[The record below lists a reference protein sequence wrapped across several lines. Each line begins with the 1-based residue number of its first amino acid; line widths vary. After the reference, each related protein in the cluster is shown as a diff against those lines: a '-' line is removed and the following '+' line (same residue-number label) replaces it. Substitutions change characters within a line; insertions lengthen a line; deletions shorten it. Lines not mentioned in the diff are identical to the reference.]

1 MMTVY
6 NNNNDNDVNVKDLEK
21 NGIESTNLTLTASNI
36 SGDSPTANN
45 VVEGGSG
52 PGDLSEAS
60 GNSSHGQDASSHGR
74 NGRKMTIVL
83 ILGSLALA
91 VATTADFD
99 FFSKPNL
106 LFSDKAK
113 NGSIGLQ
120 VVGPERLSKKSENLQ
135 ETFLN
140 PRSLKKSES
149 EVQVQ
154 CGDVVSWKVSLEENL
169 VCDAPDGV
177 PNSDAALTLDGPGA
191 VLKCKGFKIVQSE
204 GDASTCEA
212 LNEYEGNL
220 EAEPSKVKFIK
231 GNEGCGLPFLYGVKL
246 LNGAKAVGCDI
257 ENFLVGAYV
266 GQGAKELS
274 DVTVSNN
281 RYGVVVETNTT
292 VKITDVTAKDNGQ
305 LGILASN
312 DGTSIFVEEYKP
324 GGSIALKD
332 ITASDNG
339 GNGIEIQGDY
349 SWGINIADKTLYLKN
364 VKAEN
369 NNLHGIV
376 IDHSHEIDLEE
387 IDANGNGEDGISI
400 SASKNISL
408 LKNIKANGNGGAGIH
423 IISLTYLMGYFQH
436 IEANN
441 NVVGIRMQ
449 HWEMIWKGRISLDEN
464 LVNGFKMGG
473 GIGPTNGTIT
483 ISGELTVD
491 DNANE
496 GIYMGKISEFDVTIF
511 IAEGASFSAC
521 GNGAIGRDIRNRD
534 PNSSFT
540 VAMAGDGT
548 GTCVVG
554 STRGFKVTLPPE
566 CGSTCPDP
574 ARFF

>member
-266 GQGAKELS
+266 GQGAEELS
-274 DVTVSNN
+274 DATVSNN
-281 RYGVVVETNTT
+281 TYGVVVETNTT
-292 VKITDVTAKDNGQ
+292 VKITDINAKDNGQ

-312 DGTSIFVEEYKP
+312 DGTSVFVKEYTP

-332 ITASDNG
+332 ITVSGNG
-339 GNGIEIQGDY
+339 SNGIEIQGGSDI
-349 SWGINIADKTLYLKN
+349 SVKSAVVNGNDIGSNDILFKGGIYIENSDKIDLKN
-364 VKAEN
+364 VKAEGK
-369 NNLHGIV
+369 LMALLSTTHARLMSKRSMQTAIV
-376 IDHSHEIDLEE
+376 IAASPFP
-387 IDANGNGEDGISI
+387 G
-400 SASKNISL
+400 SASVIIFIS
-408 LKNIKANGNGGAGIH
+408 K
-423 IISLTYLMGYFQH
+423 T
-436 IEANN
+436 
-441 NVVGIRMQ
+441 
-449 HWEMIWKGRISLDEN
+449 
-464 LVNGFKMGG
+464 
-473 GIGPTNGTIT
+473 
-483 ISGELTVD
+483 SGQT
-491 DNANE
+491 
-496 GIYMGKISEFDVTIF
+496 TIF
-511 IAEGASFSAC
+511 TSALAFHLVVVNVLLILSKMLRQTTTAMPASLQSVPFW
-521 GNGAIGRDIRNRD
+521 
-534 PNSSFT
+534 
-540 VAMAGDGT
+540 
-548 GTCVVG
+548 
-554 STRGFKVTLPPE
+554 K
-566 CGSTCPDP
+566 
-574 ARFF
+574 